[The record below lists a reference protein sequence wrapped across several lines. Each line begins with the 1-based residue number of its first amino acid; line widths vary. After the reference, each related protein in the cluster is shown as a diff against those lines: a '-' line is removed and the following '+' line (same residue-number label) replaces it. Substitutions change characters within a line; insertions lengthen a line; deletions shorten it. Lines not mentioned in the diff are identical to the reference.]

1 MAVAGMLLSTI
12 FLFGIVMNALP
23 LFLAPKCG

>member
-1 MAVAGMLLSTI
+1 MVAAGMLLSAI

-23 LFLAPKCG
+23 LLLVQPCG